1 MLNNIKA
8 AIFDLDGTLVDSMM
22 IWQKIDIDYLKERG
36 HELPKD
42 LKNDIIHLSFK
53 QTATY
58 FKNRFNIEDSVET
71 ILNHWHDM
79 AFKYYS
85 TNVKLKDGVKEFLDK
100 LKSNN
105 IKIGLAT
112 SNSNELLE
120 VCLKANNI
128 YDYFDSITTTG
139 ETEKGKDSPDVY
151 LLAAK
156 RLDTTPDKCVV
167 FEDILPAIKSAK
179 VAGMKVIAVK
189 DEFSIDSKEDIINAS
204 DKYITSFF
212 ELI

>member
-1 MLNNIKA
+1 MLSNINA

-22 IWQKIDIDYLKERG
+22 IWQQIDIDYLKKNG
-36 HELPKD
+36 YELPKD
-42 LKNDIIHLSFK
+42 LKNDIIHLSFR
-53 QTATY
+53 QTAEY
-58 FKNRFNIEDSVET
+58 FKNRFDLEDSIDT
-71 ILNHWHDM
+71 ILKHWHDM
-79 AFKYYS
+79 AFEYYS
-85 TNVKLKDGVKEFLDK
+85 NKVELKEGVKEFLDS
-100 LKSNN
+100 LKSKN

-139 ETEKGKDSPDVY
+139 ETKKGKDSPDVY

-179 VAGMKVIAVK
+179 SAGMKVIAVK
-189 DEFSIDSKEDIINAS
+189 DEFSIDSKDAIVHVA
-204 DKYITSFF
+204 DKYISSFF

>member
-1 MLNNIKA
+1 MLRDINA

-22 IWQKIDIDYLKERG
+22 IWEQIDIDYLKEKG
-36 HELPKD
+36 YELPKD

-53 QTATY
+53 QTAAY
-58 FKNRFNIEDSVET
+58 FKNRFNLDDSIET
-71 ILNHWHDM
+71 ILKCWHDM
-79 AFKYYS
+79 AFEYYS
-85 TNVKLKDGVKEFLDK
+85 HKVKLKDGVKEFLDN
-100 LKSNN
+100 LKSKN

-128 YDYFDSITTTG
+128 YNYFNSITTTG

-179 VAGMKVIAVK
+179 AAGMKVIAVEDK
-189 DEFSIDSKEDIINAS
+189 FSIDSKEAIINS
-204 DKYITSFF
+204 CDKYITSFF

>member
-22 IWQKIDIDYLKERG
+22 IWQQIDIDYLKEKG
-36 HELPKD
+36 LELPKD

-53 QTATY
+53 QTAAY
-58 FKNRFNIEDSVET
+58 FKNRFNLEDSIET

-79 AFKYYS
+79 AFEYYS
-85 TNVKLKDGVKEFLDK
+85 KKVKLKDGVIEFLDK
-100 LKSNN
+100 LKSKN

-120 VCLKANNI
+120 VCLKTNNI
-128 YDYFDSITTTG
+128 YHYFDSITTTG

-156 RLDTTPDKCVV
+156 RLDTTPDKCIV

-189 DEFSIDSKEDIINAS
+189 DEFSIDSKEDIITAS

>member
-22 IWQKIDIDYLKERG
+22 IWEKIDIDYLKERG

-71 ILNHWHDM
+71 ILKHWHDM

>member
-8 AIFDLDGTLVDSMM
+8 AIFDLDGTLVDSMI

>member
-1 MLNNIKA
+1 MLNNIEA

-22 IWQKIDIDYLKERG
+22 IWQQIDIDYLKEKG
-36 HELPKD
+36 HELPKG

-53 QTATY
+53 QTAAY
-58 FKNRFNIEDSVET
+58 FKNRFNIEDSIET
-71 ILNHWHDM
+71 ILKHWHDM
-79 AFKYYS
+79 AFEYYS
-85 TNVKLKDGVKEFLDK
+85 NKVKLKDGVIEFLNK
-100 LKSNN
+100 LKSKN

-120 VCLKANNI
+120 VCLKSNNI

-189 DEFSIDSKEDIINAS
+189 DEFSIDSKEDIIKAS

>member
-1 MLNNIKA
+1 MLSNVKA

-22 IWQKIDIDYLKERG
+22 VWQQIDIDYLKRNG
-36 HELPKD
+36 HELPID
-42 LKNDIIHLSFK
+42 LRNDIIHLNFK
-53 QTATY
+53 QTAEY
-58 FKNRFNIEDSVET
+58 FKDRFELKDSIDT
-71 ILNHWHDM
+71 ILSHWNDM
-79 AFKYYS
+79 AFEYYS
-85 TNVKLKDGVKEFLDK
+85 NKVKLKDGVKEFLDS
-100 LKSNN
+100 LKAKN

-139 ETEKGKDSPDVY
+139 ETKKGKDSPDVY

-156 RLDTTPDKCVV
+156 RLQTSPDKCIV

-179 VAGMKVIAVK
+179 AAGMKVVAVK
-189 DEFSIDSKEDIINAS
+189 DEFSIDAKEAIINES
-204 DKYITSFF
+204 DKYISSFF